1 MNYFESPFA
10 GKPLDEQVTNPNI
23 IVGRHSYYSGYYHG
37 HGFDDCA
44 RYLNPDRDDVDR
56 LIIGSFCSI
65 GSGAVFMM
73 AGNQGHR
80 TDWIST
86 FPFFYK
92 DNPRFSSARDGFK
105 RAGDTVVGNDVW
117 IGSEAMIMA
126 GVTIGDGAIIA
137 SRAVVT
143 KDVAPFEVVGSNPAK
158 HIKFRFSPEEISKL
172 SEMKWW
178 LWSDEQL
185 GGALELLCSSDID
198 GLYQYWQQRINLNT
212 AD

>member
-1 MNYFESPFA
+1 MSNYFDSPFS
-10 GKPLDEQVTNPNI
+10 GKPLTEQVTNPNI
-23 IVGRHSYYSGYYHG
+23 HVGRHSYYSGYYHG
-37 HGFDDCA
+37 HSFDDCV

-56 LIIGSFCSI
+56 LIIGAFCSI

-86 FPFFYK
+86 FPFFYMENEHFT
-92 DNPRFSSARDGFK
+92 DAADGFV
-105 RAGDTVVGNDVW
+105 RSGDTVIGNDVW

-143 KDVAPFEVVGSNPAK
+143 KDVAPYEIVGSNPAK
-158 HIKFRFSPEEISKL
+158 HIRFRFEPEQIEKL
-172 SEMKWW
+172 LEMQWW
-178 LWSDEQL
+178 HWRDSQL
-185 GGALELLCSSDID
+185 NGAMKLLTSGDID
-198 GLYQYWQQRINLNT
+198 GLYQYWQSKIRNH
-212 AD
+212 

>member
-1 MNYFESPFA
+1 MSNYFDSPFS
-10 GKPLDEQVTNPNI
+10 GKPLTEQVTNPNI
-23 IVGRHSYYSGYYHG
+23 HVGRHSYYSGYYHG
-37 HGFDDCA
+37 HSFDDCV

-56 LIIGSFCSI
+56 LIIGAFCSI

-86 FPFFYK
+86 FPFFYMENEHFT
-92 DNPRFSSARDGFK
+92 DAADGFV
-105 RAGDTVVGNDVW
+105 RSGDTVIGNDVW

-143 KDVAPFEVVGSNPAK
+143 NDVAPYEIVGSNPAK
-158 HIKFRFSPEEISKL
+158 HIRFRFEPEQIEKL
-172 SEMKWW
+172 LEMQWW
-178 LWSDEQL
+178 HWRDSQL
-185 GGALELLCSSDID
+185 KGAMKLLTSGDID
-198 GLYQYWQQRINLNT
+198 GLYQYWQSKIRNH
-212 AD
+212 